1 MQPASFQYILRILNT
16 NVDGRTSEPSGPLE
30 RALALTAARARARW
44 RLRLA
49 ASPWRRPAF
58 APQRVRPLSPLCAA
72 ARSPG
77 PARRPPCLPACPAEV
92 MYALTAIPGVGRRIS
107 NVICKKAEIEMTKR
121 AGELTPDEIEKV
133 VAILQDPKKF
143 NIPMWM
149 VNRRRDKFDG
159 KSSQL
164 VSNQIASKLRDD
176 LEHLKKVRAHRG

>member
-1 MQPASFQYILRILNT
+1 VRRRSLTRPRAPPA
-16 NVDGRTSEPSGPLE
+16 
-30 RALALTAARARARW
+30 
-44 RLRLA
+44 
-49 ASPWRRPAF
+49 
-58 APQRVRPLSPLCAA
+58 
-72 ARSPG
+72 
-77 PARRPPCLPACPAEV
+77 CLPACPAEV